1 MFVLVC
7 MFVFMFSDMFFC
19 GVVSMRFS
27 VFSCLCVCD
36 PSMIGGNE
44 YALHNLF
51 KDKFSVMALVQSKRF
66 IQ

>member
-7 MFVFMFSDMFFC
+7 LFVFMFSDMFFC

-36 PSMIGGNE
+36 PSMIGGHD
-44 YALHNLF
+44 YALHNLQRI
-51 KDKFSVMALVQSKRF
+51 KDIRINLA
-66 IQ
+66 